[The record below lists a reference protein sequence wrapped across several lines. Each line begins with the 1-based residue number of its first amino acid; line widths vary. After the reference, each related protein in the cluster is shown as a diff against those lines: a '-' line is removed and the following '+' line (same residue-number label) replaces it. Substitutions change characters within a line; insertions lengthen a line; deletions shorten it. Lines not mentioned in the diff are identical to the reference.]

1 MPSDRFLKLSINK
14 KETVHQA
21 IINEMKKH
29 TYEHINVS
37 NIVREADISRGSFY
51 QYFINKD
58 DFYFY
63 ILEFIGHNK
72 QKYMDINY
80 LQNHSIG
87 FIKKLEHIVHAS
99 IEFSKS
105 HPNYVSIGI
114 QLYASAHA
122 KIKSFVSKSI
132 HDMQQ
137 LFESWLSQDITY
149 QHMKNKSLFC
159 QYIASTITY
168 QTQFALKQKSLEA
181 LENDLMILIK
191 ILEGGIT
198 NV

>member
-1 MPSDRFLKLSINK
+1 MPSDRFLKLPIHK
-14 KETVHQA
+14 KEAVHQA

-51 QYFINKD
+51 QYFIHKD

-72 QKYMDINY
+72 QKYMDMAY
-80 LQNHSIG
+80 LQNHAIG
-87 FIKKLEHIVHAS
+87 FIKKLEHIVYAS

-105 HPNYVSIGI
+105 HPDYVNIGI
-114 QLYASAHA
+114 QLYASTHE

-132 HDMQQ
+132 QDMQQ
-137 LFESWLSQDITY
+137 LFETWLSLDKRY
-149 QHMKNKSLFC
+149 ENMKHQSLFC

-181 LENDLMILIK
+181 LENDLLILIK
-191 ILEGGIT
+191 LLEGGIT